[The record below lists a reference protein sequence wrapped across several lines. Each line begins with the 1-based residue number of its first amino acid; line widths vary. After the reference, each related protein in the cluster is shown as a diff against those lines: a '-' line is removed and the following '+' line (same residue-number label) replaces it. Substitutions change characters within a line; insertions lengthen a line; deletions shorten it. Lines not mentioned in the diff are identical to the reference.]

1 MHHVWIVKGTVD
13 RSRLLYSTTLNCGVS
28 EERIR
33 RILQVLTI
41 NSFGLSFE
49 RVAALITSSDRT
61 NFRVRRVPG
70 IRPAYVCRM
79 GNVEFTAEIVVRH
92 YYGEF

>member
-41 NSFGLSFE
+41 NSFNLSFE

-61 NFRVRRVPG
+61 KFRVRRLPG
-70 IRPAYVCRM
+70 NRPSYVCRM

-92 YYGEF
+92 YYGEC